1 MIGGVYF
8 AACWPAGMPI
18 LYVNPFLPW
27 FMLSSNQPVGWRIQ
41 QV

>member
-18 LYVNPFLPW
+18 LGESPFEIWFALP
-27 FMLSSNQPVGWRIQ
+27 SNKVVGWRIQ